1 MISPMRSDKYWAARA
16 AKRMDYTMKDAQD
29 ISNRIGRAY
38 NEALRD
44 IQSQLDSIFR
54 NFSDGI
60 SQAEAVRIL
69 NQVSIGRS
77 SSVTDMLKQ
86 ALDLV
91 SDPEDRAK
99 LLAEIN
105 APAYKYR
112 MQRLKEL
119 AEDAGKKC
127 AEIARTTRSELDSGL
142 AEIVRDSY
150 LRGIFDMQ
158 QGTGLAFS
166 FSKISDRQVREI
178 LSQDWSGAH
187 YSKRIWQNT
196 NALAGELQN
205 TLLKGVLT
213 GASSGRMANEIQQ
226 RFHASYSRAL
236 TLTRTESSHC
246 ANSAELRRYEE
257 TGVKKYRYVATLDS
271 HTSDVCQELD
281 GQEFPVE
288 DASPG
293 TNYPPMHPRC
303 RSTTI
308 AAISPALM
316 QKLERRARDPE
327 TGELMTVPADMTY
340 REWYGKYV
348 GSGELTDRANKS
360 APEKISKSASD
371 SSILSR
377 AEPISHTSSEYAE
390 IERYADEKGI
400 KIHAIKEFDG
410 DVSILKEQ
418 IDAIAEIRAEYG
430 IKKKITI
437 VFSELPDND
446 LAQTGMGADTITFNK
461 KALRN
466 REITEAFLTEDKT
479 LATDNVKGI
488 AYHEMGH
495 VISYVYGEKG
505 LDIAMKAYYN
515 IFKEEISPREMLNW
529 LRDNISIYSA
539 FIPPNR
545 AEGIFKAKKFR
556 EVTPEI
562 MSLDKTN
569 PNRFSNEFVRLLKE
583 AYGL

>member
-16 AKRMDYTMKDAQD
+16 ARRMDYTMKDAQE

-38 NEALRD
+38 NGALRD
-44 IQSQLDSIFR
+44 IQSQLDGIFR
-54 NFSDGI
+54 NFSAGI
-60 SQAEAVRIL
+60 SRAEAVRIL
-69 NQVSIGRS
+69 NRVSIGRS

-127 AEIARTTRSELDSGL
+127 AEIARTTRSELDGGL
-142 AEIVRDSY
+142 AGIVRDSY
-150 LRGIFDMQ
+150 FRGIFDMQ

-293 TNYPPMHPRC
+293 ENYPPMHPRC

-327 TGELMTVPADMTY
+327 TGKLRTVPADMTY

-348 GSGELTDRANKS
+348 EGGESFKAKNLSIFNDNN
-360 APEKISKSASD
+360 APSTEHIDAEQVYD
-371 SSILSR
+371 NMQSSIIGREYL
-377 AEPISHTSSEYAE
+377 EYAE
-390 IERYADEKGI
+390 NLPEPIVFDYDSYIPGVRGENIGNRIVIYMKNEDNNSPLKVARTV
-400 KIHAIKEFDG
+400 IHE
-410 DVSILKEQ
+410 LTHY
-418 IDAIAEIRAEYG
+418 RYG
-430 IKKKITI
+430 IGGSQWSECVCIAHELMHKYNRKTLT
-437 VFSELPDND
+437 FSE
-446 LAQTGMGADTITFNK
+446 K
-461 KALRN
+461 KR
-466 REITEAFLTEDKT
+466 IIEA
-479 LATDNVKGI
+479 VKRD
-488 AYHEMGH
+488 
-495 VISYVYGEKG
+495 SDYGK
-505 LDIAMKAYYN
+505 
-515 IFKEEISPREMLNW
+515 LNW
-529 LRDNISIYSA
+529 RKG
-539 FIPPNR
+539 
-545 AEGIFKAKKFR
+545 GIIHGRRK
-556 EVTPEI
+556 
-562 MSLDKTN
+562 SH
-569 PNRFSNEFVRLLKE
+569 
-583 AYGL
+583 

>member
-1 MISPMRSDKYWAARA
+1 MRSDKYWAARA
-16 AKRMDYTMKDAQD
+16 AKRMDYAMKDAQE

-54 NFSDGI
+54 NFSAGI

-91 SDPEDRAK
+91 ADPEDRAK

-127 AEIARTTRSELDSGL
+127 AEIARTTRSELDGGL

-150 LRGIFDMQ
+150 FRGIFDMQ

-213 GASSGRMANEIQQ
+213 GASGGRMANEIQQ

-271 HTSDVCQELD
+271 HTSDICQELD

-308 AAISPALM
+308 AAISRELM

-327 TGELMTVPADMTY
+327 TGKLRTVPADMTY

-348 GSGELTDRANKS
+348 EGGELTGREKSGIIKAEEVKGLEQAKKRDHKIVITDNAIEHVDRIK
-360 APEKISKSASD
+360 PSD
-371 SSILSR
+371 FSDRQADEMQQMHKKLLKTAKEENDSNEVLFITGLDF
-377 AEPISHTSSEYAE
+377 SSEVAVKGGEFKVSPATNPFAVSVIAHAKRQSLLYLHNHPSTNTFSVGD
-390 IERYADEKGI
+390 IDTFCCEK
-400 KIHAIKEFDG
+400 AIKLMSVVTNQGEVYILNKTVNYSFEATRELLT
-410 DVSILKEQ
+410 SIFESFPEGEIDDKIFVKKFLKECHKGGV
-418 IDAIAEIRAEYG
+418 EY
-430 IKKKITI
+430 
-437 VFSELPDND
+437 
-446 LAQTGMGADTITFNK
+446 A
-461 KALRN
+461 
-466 REITEAFLTEDKT
+466 
-479 LATDNVKGI
+479 
-488 AYHEMGH
+488 
-495 VISYVYGEKG
+495 
-505 LDIAMKAYYN
+505 
-515 IFKEEISPREMLNW
+515 
-529 LRDNISIYSA
+529 
-539 FIPPNR
+539 
-545 AEGIFKAKKFR
+545 KAK
-556 EVTPEI
+556 
-562 MSLDKTN
+562 
-569 PNRFSNEFVRLLKE
+569 
-583 AYGL
+583 

>member
-16 AKRMDYTMKDAQD
+16 AKRMDYAMKDAQE

-54 NFSDGI
+54 NFSAGI
-60 SQAEAVRIL
+60 SRAEAVRIL
-69 NQVSIGRS
+69 NRVSIGRS

-91 SDPEDRAK
+91 ADPEDRAK

-127 AEIARTTRSELDSGL
+127 AEIARTTRSELDGGL
-142 AEIVRDSY
+142 AGIVRDSY
-150 LRGIFDMQ
+150 FRGIFDMQ

-213 GASSGRMANEIQQ
+213 GASSGRMAAEIQQ

-303 RSTTI
+303 RSTTV
-308 AAISPALM
+308 AALSPELM

-327 TGELMTVPADMTY
+327 TGKLRTVPADMTY

-348 GSGELTDRANKS
+348 EGGELTGEANGGIIKS
-360 APEKISKSASD
+360 IDVDDYNLIVSGKKIAPEVNDVILTTMKQCEKDGGFVISEISDKVEQSESGGTPVLQIVPMPNGLLKLNVNVQYFSGKSLEEVNQAFV
-371 SSILSR
+371 
-377 AEPISHTSSEYAE
+377 HT
-390 IERYADEKGI
+390 ERNLAQSLEEAVIHESG
-400 KIHAIKEFDG
+400 HAISIKGKTAQEVDRFYQELKNQG
-410 DVSILKEQ
+410 KPGVS
-418 IDAIAEIRAEYG
+418 
-430 IKKKITI
+430 
-437 VFSELPDND
+437 
-446 LAQTGMGADTITFNK
+446 
-461 KALRN
+461 
-466 REITEAFLTEDKT
+466 
-479 LATDNVKGI
+479 
-488 AYHEMGH
+488 
-495 VISYVYGEKG
+495 
-505 LDIAMKAYYN
+505 DIALSDGAELLAELEILRHRKTPVS
-515 IFKEEISPREMLNW
+515 KELSDFYEKYMGRKYL
-529 LRDNISIYSA
+529 
-539 FIPPNR
+539 
-545 AEGIFKAKKFR
+545 
-556 EVTPEI
+556 
-562 MSLDKTN
+562 
-569 PNRFSNEFVRLLKE
+569 
-583 AYGL
+583 

>member
-1 MISPMRSDKYWAARA
+1 MISPMPMRSDKYWAARA
-16 AKRMDYTMKDAQD
+16 AKRMDYTMKDSQE

-44 IQSQLDSIFR
+44 IQSQLDGIFR
-54 NFSDGI
+54 NFSGGI
-60 SQAEAVRIL
+60 SRAEAVRIL

-127 AEIARTTRSELDSGL
+127 AEIARTTRSELDGGL

-150 LRGIFDMQ
+150 FRGIFDMQ

-178 LSQDWSGAH
+178 LSQDWSGGH

-271 HTSDVCQELD
+271 HTSDICQELD

-327 TGELMTVPADMTY
+327 TGKLRTVPADMTY
-340 REWYGKYV
+340 REWYGRYV
-348 GSGELTDRANKS
+348 EGGELTDGANGGIIIEKEELPRRMKEGSTAVNWPVIQSEEYSEKFTKLSADEKVSSAIETRAKWALNNRDGKNTEELYAVSLADGREITRITDQHFDSAVKRTPKFTRELNIADESGEQILLLHNHPRGLPPSISDINALLGNKNVS
-360 APEKISKSASD
+360 GITIGHNGSVYRYTRPNKEIPLDEWNIAMKHFKEYSETTAMEKTLE
-371 SSILSR
+371 ILSR
-377 AEPISHTSSEYAE
+377 
-390 IERYADEKGI
+390 
-400 KIHAIKEFDG
+400 
-410 DVSILKEQ
+410 
-418 IDAIAEIRAEYG
+418 
-430 IKKKITI
+430 
-437 VFSELPDND
+437 
-446 LAQTGMGADTITFNK
+446 
-461 KALRN
+461 
-466 REITEAFLTEDKT
+466 
-479 LATDNVKGI
+479 
-488 AYHEMGH
+488 
-495 VISYVYGEKG
+495 
-505 LDIAMKAYYN
+505 
-515 IFKEEISPREMLNW
+515 
-529 LRDNISIYSA
+529 
-539 FIPPNR
+539 
-545 AEGIFKAKKFR
+545 KF
-556 EVTPEI
+556 
-562 MSLDKTN
+562 
-569 PNRFSNEFVRLLKE
+569 EFVFEKI
-583 AYGL
+583 